1 MNTKEPSDG
10 LIASTSADVINLG
23 EATQFSD
30 SGIVSR
36 KVLATPTTRVLLFG
50 FAKGQELTEHASP
63 SRAIVHI
70 LSGTCEFTAG
80 GRPMTLTTGD
90 LLHLP
95 PLLPHSLVAVEK
107 FSMMLTMIREQA
119 SEPQTC

>member
-1 MNTKEPSDG
+1 MNTKDASSG
-10 LIASTSADVINLG
+10 LLAHDSAEVIHLG

-36 KVLATPTTRVLLFG
+36 KVLATPTTRLVLFG
-50 FAKGQELTEHASP
+50 FAKGQELSEHTSP
-63 SRAIVHI
+63 SRALVQI

-80 GRPMTLTTGD
+80 GKAMTLEAGD

-95 PLLPHSLVAVEK
+95 PRLPHSVIAIEP
-107 FSMMLTMIREQA
+107 FSMLLTMVREPETKPD
-119 SEPQTC
+119 SR

>member
-1 MNTKEPSDG
+1 MSTKEPSSG
-10 LIASTSADVINLG
+10 LIEADSAHVIALAT
-23 EATQFSD
+23 ETQFSD

-36 KVLATPTTRVLLFG
+36 KVLATPTTRLILFG

-63 SRAIVHI
+63 SRALVQI

-80 GRPMTLTTGD
+80 GRPMTLSAGD

-95 PLLPHSLVAVEK
+95 PRLSHSVVATEA
-107 FSMMLTMIREQA
+107 FSMLLTMVREPDTGPGA
-119 SEPQTC
+119 K